1 MNHFIATIQAL
12 SPESLSTTISL
23 PLITTGFVHG
33 FKLILGNLSAAA
45 VSFVAVEL
53 GRDLFH
59 DLGHHWKP
67 LKPAHMMH
75 HTAYKP
81 GFVVYWK
88 HFYGSLAYYEIPEA
102 IVMVLIASAFC
113 GVSLASPA
121 MADSLLGCL
130 FSLFQT
136 VTELVIKILRWRGV
150 KWAIEQDTTHVSG
163 PLPKPPTCWWVNL
176 AYHWRHH
183 FSDINAYISGKFTL
197 YDKLRK
203 TALSLKG
210 RSVAFTSP
218 LGELDHTLPTEL
230 QRAGARVLPK
240 SDPIDFERT
249 DILVLDISSDHG
261 ICPKTTIQTMEAF
274 LATVRSNRDV
284 VTKEV
289 WLMVSEQESAL
300 AWASLDDLYQ
310 RYLSDWMTRRRLDAP
325 CILRKFVVGHEL
337 TRGTSPATVARR
349 LVGAVQR
356 DRRNIVVHGPCWL
369 HLLQPLREG
378 MVSLYFWNCRN
389 AS

>member
-1 MNHFIATIQAL
+1 MNHFIAIIQAL
-12 SPESLSTTISL
+12 SSEPGFTTTSLN
-23 PLITTGFVHG
+23 LIATGLMYG
-33 FKLILGNLSAAA
+33 LKLVLSNLFAAA

-59 DLGHHWKP
+59 DLGHRWKP
-67 LKPAHMMH
+67 LKPAHMLH

-88 HFYGSLAYYEIPEA
+88 HFYASLARYEIPEA
-102 IVMVLIASAFC
+102 VVMVLIAFAFC

-136 VTELVIKILRWRGV
+136 VVELTIKILRWRKV

-163 PLPKPPTCWWVNL
+163 PLPQPPTCWWVNL

-183 FSDINAYISGKFTL
+183 FSDINAYISGKFPL

-218 LGELDHTLPTEL
+218 LEALGYPLRDEL
-230 QRAGARVLPK
+230 QRAGARVFPK

-249 DILVLDISSDHG
+249 DILVLDISSDQG
-261 ICPKTTIQTMEAF
+261 ICPEATIQTMETF

-300 AWASLDDLYQ
+300 AWTSLDDLYQ
-310 RYLSDWMTRRRLDAP
+310 RYLSDWMTRRRLNAP

-337 TRGTSPATVARR
+337 RRGTSPATVARR

-356 DRRNIVVHGPCWL
+356 DRRNIVVHGPRWL

-378 MVSLYFWNCRN
+378 IISLYFWNGHN
-389 AS
+389 A